1 MILPIGVFNPTL
13 IDTVLAVPSVDS
25 WIYAVPDCPHHP
37 REASN
42 VVCPVAAWR
51 LPILEA
57 VFELAFKTAS
67 FELC

>member
-1 MILPIGVFNPTL
+1 MILTVRVSNPAST
-13 IDTVLAVPSVDS
+13 DGVLAVLRADA
-25 WIYAVPDCPHHP
+25 WLYAVPDCPHHP

-42 VVCPVAAWR
+42 VVCPVVAWR
-51 LPILEA
+51 PPILQA

>member
-1 MILPIGVFNPTL
+1 MSNSAPI
-13 IDTVLAVPSVDS
+13 DKVLLVLCRDP
-25 WIYAVPDCPHHP
+25 WLYAVTDCPHHP